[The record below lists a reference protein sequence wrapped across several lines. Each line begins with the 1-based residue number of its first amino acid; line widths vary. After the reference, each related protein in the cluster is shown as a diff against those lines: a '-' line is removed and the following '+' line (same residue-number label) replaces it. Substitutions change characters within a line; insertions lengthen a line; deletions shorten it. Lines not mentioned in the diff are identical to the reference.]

1 MMKERRM
8 SSLSEKI
15 DHLFETHTWPDGSP
29 YNHKDVER
37 GTDGAI
43 DSAYLW
49 RLRNGKAKNPGY
61 KILAALSRFFD
72 VPVAYFYQEE
82 DEARYLHELE
92 LGRTLRD
99 QPEVGEIALRLA
111 DLDEEAR
118 RDVASM
124 IEYVRQ
130 ARGLKGRKEAP
141 E

>member
-1 MMKERRM
+1 MA
-8 SSLSEKI
+8 SLAEKI
-15 DHLFETHTWPDGSP
+15 DQLFETHTRPDGSP

-49 RLRNGKAKNPGY
+49 RLRNGKAENPGY

-82 DEARYLHELE
+82 DETRYLQELQ

-99 QPEVGEIALRLA
+99 KPEVGEIALRIA

-130 ARGLKGRKEAP
+130 ARGLISKKEP
-141 E
+141 RE